1 MLLKRVLSYFRLFE
15 KGRSQSIDK
24 YNRVDISLFKFT
36 SNRERTLKKTHPFSL
51 SPVDDLKILEYNRH
65 ILRKRIAQSI
75 SFLCEKGRM
84 GFLPRFQ
91 CIVLTS
97 RKHSA
102 KVILWKGRIVT
113 AVVLITQKGVPA
125 QSVRILKSLTCG
137 SRSCCIS
144 YA

>member
-75 SFLCEKGRM
+75 SFLCEKGTM
-84 GFLPRFQ
+84 GFLPVSYTHLDVYKRQ
-91 CIVLTS
+91 TTL
-97 RKHSA
+97 SA
-102 KVILWKGRIVT
+102 EGGEVWIYLGNDKVK
-113 AVVLITQKGVPA
+113 
-125 QSVRILKSLTCG
+125 
-137 SRSCCIS
+137 
-144 YA
+144 